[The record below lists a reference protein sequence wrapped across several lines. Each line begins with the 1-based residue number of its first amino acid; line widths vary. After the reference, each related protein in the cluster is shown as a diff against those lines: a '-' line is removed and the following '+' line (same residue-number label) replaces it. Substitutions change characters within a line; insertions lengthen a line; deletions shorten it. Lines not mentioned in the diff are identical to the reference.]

1 MVKNTVKKSRKSYVL
16 PCPSIYEVGKCR
28 PDRLCSFIDTTMP
41 FIYILWWFS
50 CHTSRI
56 K

>member
-1 MVKNTVKKSRKSYVL
+1 MVKNTVKSRKSYVF
-16 PCPSIYEVGKCR
+16 PFPSTYEVGKCR
-28 PDRLCSFIDTTMP
+28 PEGLYSFIDTAMP